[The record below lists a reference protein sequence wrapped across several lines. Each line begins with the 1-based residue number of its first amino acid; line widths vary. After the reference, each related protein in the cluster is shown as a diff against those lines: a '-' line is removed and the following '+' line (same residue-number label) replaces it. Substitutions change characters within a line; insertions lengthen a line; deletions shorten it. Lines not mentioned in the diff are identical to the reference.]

1 MSRRRQALLGELFER
16 SNEKLG
22 AYQDEPKVLSL
33 SKYDGLV
40 PADEYFGKRIAS
52 TRLDGYKR
60 VDSGGWAYS
69 TIHIDEGSIARN
81 ELGFGGVIS
90 PMYTTMSWVSA
101 RDDPRYVAMLLTQ
114 PSMLAAYR
122 ALARGTVN
130 RRRSLPWTA
139 FASIP
144 VELPP
149 LYIQRRIV
157 DLVGALDANI
167 AALENEREQCLAL
180 LDASLDLGFSTPDA
194 LFRAVGELVSARSG
208 PSWSAQDE
216 TDEPREGALPVI
228 KITNTRPDG
237 SFDHRQLAFVQSL
250 PTSTTTLSESS
261 IVVIRT
267 NGNRDRIGNVYI
279 PPAAVYGSAVS
290 AFQFH
295 LEMLDPTDRDF
306 LYWFLRSPTTQR
318 AMSAAASGTTGL
330 GNLALRTLRT
340 LPVPWPD
347 KAARDVLCSRYRA
360 IAAVIKGLAEECE
373 SLRRLRAALLPALLS
388 GDVEIP
394 ESYDELVGVA

>member
-1 MSRRRQALLGELFER
+1 MTNRDVQPSREGVTEAAEHEGKAKRFPAGSLLMSFKLSIGRLGFAQVDLFPNEAIVGIDVSGSPEITPEFLAYALEVQDLELFAGQAVKGKTLNR
-16 SNEKLG
+16 
-22 AYQDEPKVLSL
+22 VSL
-33 SKYDGLV
+33 
-40 PADEYFGKRIAS
+40 E
-52 TRLDGYKR
+52 
-60 VDSGGWAYS
+60 
-69 TIHIDEGSIARN
+69 
-81 ELGFGGVIS
+81 
-90 PMYTTMSWVSA
+90 
-101 RDDPRYVAMLLTQ
+101 
-114 PSMLAAYR
+114 
-122 ALARGTVN
+122 
-130 RRRSLPWTA
+130 
-139 FASIP
+139 SIP
-144 VELPP
+144 VRYPSMP
-149 LYIQRRIV
+149 AQRRIV
-157 DLVGALDANI
+157 DLAYALDANI

-347 KAARDVLCSRYRA
+347 KAARDVLCSRCRA

-373 SLRRLRAALLPALLS
+373 SLRRLRAALMPALLS

-394 ESYDELVGVA
+394 ESYDDLVGVT